1 MAGNGRPGPRPALP
15 AFSSSRGSSQQ
26 EVMSGRSH
34 VSRRRSIPCAV
45 SALTHTP
52 DRPVDHRLSAA
63 GAPFTKWTVTLCY
76 GYRITD
82 TLNVKING
90 IQSYQWHHHQPM
102 SYVASNICR
111 AL

>member
-63 GAPFTKWTVTLCY
+63 GGRRSPSE
-76 GYRITD
+76 ISD
-82 TLNVKING
+82 TLKIRTEFNRING
-90 IQSYQWHHHQPM
+90 ITISPCHM
-102 SYVASNICR
+102 
-111 AL
+111 